1 MANNIVNE
9 VNVFT
14 KTNIVPGVTDGVFKN
29 DPLLA
34 YLKVN
39 GIRRIQGGAYGGAM
53 IQENFLYKPMTGRAY
68 APGDNF
74 DITKRRTLE
83 GGTFDLKHHEV
94 NVTEF
99 LELIEIY
106 NRGPEAVFS
115 LVEADLT
122 NAALTMSAMLA
133 IELYNGG
140 QSTRVLNMNG
150 LAEAISDDG
159 VTASWDTTS
168 YTTYG
173 NVTRS
178 TVTPALKSLVHNVAG
193 PVTYKILEEDY
204 NKQVLGGIE
213 PNLGITTNLG
223 MSYIKQKFHP
233 QYRVTVQDPK
243 IGFTGIQFNKATILQ
258 SQYCPGT
265 LGVNDADLGNYL
277 TSAGETFWWL
287 VTDYIRMWVSASD
300 MFGFGFSGF
309 KWANDSTIVAG
320 QYFASCNITV
330 QSPRVMSQLYAITA

>member
-9 VNVFT
+9 VNVYT
-14 KTNIVPGVTDGVFKN
+14 LTHIVPGVVDGVFKN

-34 YLKVN
+34 YLKTN
-39 GIRRIQGGAYGGAM
+39 GINRIQGGAYGGGM
-53 IQENFLYKPMTGRAY
+53 IQENFIFKPMIGRAY
-68 APGDNF
+68 APGDTF
-74 DITKRRTLE
+74 DITKRRTADA
-83 GGTFDLKHHEV
+83 GTFDLKHHEV

-122 NAALTMSAMLA
+122 NAALTMSAILA
-133 IELYNGG
+133 IELYAGG

-150 LAEAISDDG
+150 LSEAISDG
-159 VTASWDTTS
+159 STASQDGTT

-178 TVTPALKSLVHNVAG
+178 AVNGALNANVVNVNGAI
-193 PVTYKILEEDY
+193 TYKVLEENY
-204 NKQVLGGIE
+204 NKQVIGGIE
-213 PNLGITTNLG
+213 PTLGVTTNLG

-233 QYRVTVQDPK
+233 QLRITVQDPK

-258 SQYCPGT
+258 SQYCPGAN
-265 LGVNDADLGNYL
+265 GVNDADLGNYL
-277 TSAGETFWWL
+277 NSSGETFWWL
-287 VTDYIRMWVSASD
+287 VPDYIRMWVSASSL
-300 MFGFGFSGF
+300 FGFGFSGF

-320 QYFASCNITV
+320 QYFASCNVTV
-330 QSPRVMSQLYAITA
+330 QSPRLMSQLYNITS